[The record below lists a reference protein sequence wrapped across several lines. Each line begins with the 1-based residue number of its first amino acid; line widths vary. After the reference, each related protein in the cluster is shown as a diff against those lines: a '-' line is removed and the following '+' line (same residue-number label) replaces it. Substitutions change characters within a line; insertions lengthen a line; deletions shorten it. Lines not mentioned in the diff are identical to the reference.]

1 MQESS
6 LFFPQLSLPLPLCFT
21 IAMTLLSR
29 GVSQSD
35 GSNFLFNDA
44 ALQVKTIMLFGSSM
58 RTCQNQIL
66 QGSTQSK
73 GLFKIQIKLP
83 KSQKEL
89 CITIQTCDKMQN
101 FFMLVIKMTS
111 RFYFYPAHRSVEPDL
126 NGLKNKAKNDG
137 LCLVNQFKLAR
148 KFK

>member
-44 ALQVKTIMLFGSSM
+44 AL
-58 RTCQNQIL
+58 
-66 QGSTQSK
+66 
-73 GLFKIQIKLP
+73 
-83 KSQKEL
+83 
-89 CITIQTCDKMQN
+89 
-101 FFMLVIKMTS
+101 
-111 RFYFYPAHRSVEPDL
+111 
-126 NGLKNKAKNDG
+126 
-137 LCLVNQFKLAR
+137 
-148 KFK
+148 